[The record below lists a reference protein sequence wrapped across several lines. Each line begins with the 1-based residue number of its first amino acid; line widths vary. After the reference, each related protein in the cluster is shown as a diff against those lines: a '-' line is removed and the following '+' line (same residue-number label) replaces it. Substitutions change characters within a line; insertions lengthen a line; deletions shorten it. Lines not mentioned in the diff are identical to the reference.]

1 MGFVVLS
8 RAGRLAHS
16 WGSESHN
23 NINIADHKVTTVWFY
38 CLWYTGCGIGIML
51 WCVYDCY
58 DPHCESL
65 TPGYGGSVCCPSPCW
80 LPLCVSALLGL
91 LHLPSSD
98 SLIFCL
104 QQTRKTQGLQLYLS
118 EHWCD
123 QLKGIF
129 RFFSNLLLF
138 LFCPSSLCNSVI
150 FQNALT
156 RWREKSKL
164 RSSSWTIIL
173 DDNLNNKTDSF
184 LLSVSIWPPDPYL
197 CRCMLCMV

>member
-16 WGSESHN
+16 WGSESHH

-65 TPGYGGSVCCPSPCW
+65 TPGYGGSVCCPSPYW

-98 SLIFCL
+98 SLIFC
-104 QQTRKTQGLQLYLS
+104 KH
-118 EHWCD
+118 E
-123 QLKGIF
+123 
-129 RFFSNLLLF
+129 
-138 LFCPSSLCNSVI
+138 
-150 FQNALT
+150 
-156 RWREKSKL
+156 KL
-164 RSSSWTIIL
+164 RACNYI
-173 DDNLNNKTDSF
+173 
-184 LLSVSIWPPDPYL
+184 SVSIDATSSKESFDSFQIYCSFYSVQVYCVIL
-197 CRCMLCMV
+197 